1 MTGPVLVSSTATFVD
16 IVRGK
21 AKRAPH
27 EVAFELVDSDGGRVV
42 MTRGRLDARA
52 QAVAAALREIAE
64 PGDRVALV
72 CATTPEFIESFF
84 GALYAG
90 VCAVPCLAPATTVN
104 SPRRR
109 RFQRI
114 VGDARPTVV
123 VAAGADVELLRSA
136 WPEDTAQP
144 AWLHDEDI
152 TERTLTSEPIA
163 PEELAF
169 LQYTS
174 GSTSDPKGVMVSHA
188 NLTANLTALR
198 DGFGFTPD
206 DTFVSWIPLFHDMG
220 LVGVLLC
227 SQFTGSRCVLM
238 QPQAFAEKPM
248 RWLNE
253 LSEQQGS
260 VVAYAPNFALR
271 LCVDRTTETDRSSL
285 DLSRFRRLII
295 GAEPITPR
303 VVREF
308 RDVFSGTGLRPE
320 ALTPAYGLA
329 EMTLGATCS
338 VDGPPSFLEVDAAE
352 LEQGRVAAPRGGR
365 ARELTGC
372 GTPFPGCAFE
382 IVDPQTGARLPD
394 DLVGEVWLAGDSV
407 TRGYWEIDDD
417 TTFTAR
423 TADGGGPHLRT
434 GDLGF
439 RHEGSLYLTGRM
451 KSLVIIRG
459 RNIFP
464 HDVEEVAGAAAEE
477 AVSGVAAAFAV
488 PVEDEERLV
497 VVQAVRATRTTDLAA
512 VAEAVRRAVVAEFEV
527 EPHDVVLVRPAG
539 VPRTTSGKIQHAA
552 CRQSYLDGALPAL
565 ASSRDTR
572 TEAGGFDRAAL
583 VSMTPAARRG
593 ALEAWLR
600 QQIAIAAR
608 LSPWQIDSGVP
619 LTGLGV
625 DSLRLMEFRGTLERE
640 LGVRLTSTTAV
651 LDAIVDEVL
660 GELDRPEPLPVAGIV
675 PDPAHRFEPFPL
687 TDIQYAYLV
696 GRSETFE
703 LSGVAT
709 HGYVELDAVSLDL
722 ERLEAAWREVV
733 DRHEMLRAV
742 VLPDGT
748 QQVLRTVEPYRIV
761 VDPSADEKSV
771 LAVRAR
777 MSAQMRPVGEWP
789 LWEVRASRFADGRVR
804 VHVSFDLLVA
814 DLWSLRLVMRDWAR
828 YYTDPGV
835 ELPEVVLSFRDCVL
849 ERARQQE
856 SARASAAMA
865 YWRDRLDTMPGA
877 PELPLVVSPRDVERP
892 VFVRRSRRI
901 PASTWRRVKKLASGH
916 GVTAS
921 TTLLAA
927 YAAVIGRWSRSQ
939 HFTLNV
945 TLFNRP
951 AVHPDIAEV
960 VGDFTSIDPLEIDLR
975 EPVPFAGFA
984 QAVQTQ
990 LWNDLAHDAVSG
1002 VQVLRE
1008 LAQARGT
1015 ATGALTPVVFTSG
1028 VGYQGEDES
1037 LFPIELGRT
1046 GYTVSQTPQVYLDHQ
1061 ATEDTGALTLS
1072 WDSVDELFP
1081 AGVLDDMF
1089 ASYCTLVES
1098 LADEE
1103 SWQASDVALPRWQ
1116 EILFD
1121 DVNAT
1126 EGELPEQLLHEAV
1139 FARALSTPDEPA
1151 VWAGRWLTFGELCGR
1166 ATAVAER
1173 LRAMGIR
1180 RGAAV
1185 GVGLRKGWRQIVA
1198 VLGVAAAGGIYVP
1211 MAPDLPRERRRWLQK
1226 HSGVCCVVT
1235 EEAHLDA
1242 WSGVA
1247 TLDVDVDG
1255 WEEADVAAWECPAQ
1269 PDDVAYV
1276 IYTSGSTG
1284 TPKGVAVTH
1293 RSALNTLADV
1303 CERFGIGAED
1313 RSLGLSSLSFD
1324 LSVFDVFGVLG
1335 VGGALVL
1342 PEPEAARDPGRWRE
1356 LVVEHGVTVWN
1367 SVPALAQMFCAHA
1380 EGEQDVVGL
1389 KVVMLSG
1396 DWIPVDLPERLHAVA
1411 PGVSVLSLG
1420 GATEAA
1426 VWSIFFPVE
1435 DVDPAWVS
1443 IPYGKPLR
1451 NQKFAVVN
1459 ERGERSPV
1467 WVTGELL
1474 IGGDGVATG
1483 YWRDEERT
1491 ARSFVSALGG
1501 DRWYRTGDLGRY
1513 WPDGVI
1519 EFLGREDFQVKVG
1532 GYRIELGEIEHA
1544 LTAHPDVRQAVVIA
1558 SGDRGDKRLVAFVT
1572 TEEKKAED
1580 AGDVELDPARRM
1592 EFTLARHG
1600 LRRLSGQAVPLVDA
1614 PRPRTR
1620 SSRRAFLGE
1629 PVPFERLSR
1638 LLGAL
1643 RARAGDRALPAYD
1656 YGSAGGLYPVQTYVW
1671 VKSDR
1676 VDGLPGGAY
1685 YYDPDAHRLV
1695 RCSPDEE
1702 GPGPDFAAA
1711 SRSLY
1716 DGAAFAIFLVADHA
1730 AIEPLY
1736 GKLARDFTLIEA
1748 GLVTQLLETTA
1759 TGCELGLCQVGGT
1772 RQDRITDL
1780 FALGESHELL
1790 HVVVGGVPDDQ
1801 PPAEGSLAERLT
1813 EHLTR
1818 RLPGYMVPSVI
1829 RVVDDLPLSGQGKVD
1844 RGALAAQS
1852 VAVARSTA
1860 YEAPA
1865 NELEQLVVDIARD
1878 VLGGVEVGA
1887 RDNFFELGASSVRV
1901 TSIYQRLRAALNRD
1915 FPLLTVFEC
1924 PNARALAQR
1933 LAGADDDRAAA
1944 RKGSDRGRRLRASRQ
1959 RRRS

>member
-1 MTGPVLVSSTATFVD
+1 MTGQVLVSSTATFVD
-16 IVRGK
+16 VVRGH
-21 AKRAPH
+21 AKRAPD
-27 EVAFELVDSDGGRVV
+27 EVAIELVDADGGRVAV
-42 MTRGRLDARA
+42 TRGQLDARA
-52 QAVAAALREIAE
+52 GAVAAALRENTE
-64 PGDRVALV
+64 PGERVALV
-72 CATTPEFIESFF
+72 CATTTDFIENFF

-90 VCAVPCLAPATTVN
+90 VCAVPCLMPATTAN
-104 SPRRR
+104 SNRRR

-114 VGDARPTVV
+114 VADARPSAVL
-123 VAAGADVELLRSA
+123 AAADDVDVLRSA
-136 WPEDTAQP
+136 WPEDTEQP
-144 AWLHDEDI
+144 VWLHSEDVV
-152 TERTLTSEPIA
+152 EREFTGEPITPDA
-163 PEELAF
+163 LAF

-174 GSTSDPKGVMVSHA
+174 GSTSDPKGVVVSHA
-188 NLTANLTALR
+188 NLMANLASQQG
-198 DGFGFTPD
+198 GFGLTPD
-206 DTFVSWIPLFHDMG
+206 DTFVNWIPLFHDMG
-220 LVGVLLC
+220 LVGVLLS
-227 SQFTGSRCVLM
+227 SQFVGSRCVMM
-238 QPQAFAEKPM
+238 QPHAFAEKPM
-248 RWLNE
+248 RWLRE
-253 LSEQQGS
+253 ISEQQGP
-260 VVAYAPNFALR
+260 VVNFAPNFALR
-271 LCVDRTTETDRSSL
+271 MCVNRTTEAERATL
-285 DLSRFRRLII
+285 DLSRWRRLII
-295 GAEPITPR
+295 GSEPTIPR
-303 VVREF
+303 VLREF
-308 RDVFSGTGLRPE
+308 GDAFRVSGLRPE
-320 ALTPAYGLA
+320 TMTTAYGLA
-329 EMTLGATCS
+329 EMTLTATTS
-338 VDGPPSFLEVDAAE
+338 VEGELDFLEVDASE
-352 LEQGRVAAPRGGR
+352 LEHGRITAPAGERI
-365 ARELTGC
+365 RELTTC
-372 GTPFPGCAFE
+372 GVPMPGCSVE
-382 IVDPQTGARLPD
+382 IVDPDTGARLPD

-407 TRGYWEIDDD
+407 AGGYWNTASED
-417 TTFTAR
+417 TFAAR
-423 TADGGGPHLRT
+423 LADGSGPYLRT

-439 RHEGSLYLTGRM
+439 RHRGSLYLTGRS

-464 HDVEEVAGAAAEE
+464 HDVEETAGAAAAETMP
-477 AVSGVAAAFAV
+477 GLAAAFAV
-488 PVEDEERLV
+488 PVEEEERLV
-497 VVQAVRATRTTDLAA
+497 VVQAVRATRETDLVA
-512 VAEAVRRAVVAEFEV
+512 VVDAVHRAVVAEFEI
-527 EPHDVVLVRPAG
+527 EPYDVVLVRPAG
-539 VPRTTSGKIQHAA
+539 VPRTTSGKIQNVA
-552 CRQSYLDGALPAL
+552 CRESYLDGSLPAL
-565 ASSRDTR
+565 ASRRDTR
-572 TEAGGFDRAAL
+572 AEQGGFGRGTLAA
-583 VSMTPAARRG
+583 MTPAARRG

-608 LSPWQIDSGVP
+608 VSPWQIDGGAP

-625 DSLRLMEFRGTLERE
+625 DSLRLLEFRGTIERE
-640 LGVRLTSTTAV
+640 LGVSLTSTTAV

-660 GELDRPEPLPVAGIV
+660 AKLDEQATAPAEEIV
-675 PDPAHRFEPFPL
+675 PDPAHRFDPFPL

-709 HGYVELDAVSLDL
+709 HGYFELDADSLDL
-722 ERLEAAWREVV
+722 DQLQAAWRKVV

-748 QQVLRTVEPYRIV
+748 QQVLETVEPYRIV
-761 VDPSADEKSV
+761 VDSSADEKSA
-771 LAVRAR
+771 LAVRAQ
-777 MSAQMRPVGEWP
+777 MSAEMRPADEWP

-804 VHVSFDLLVA
+804 VHLSFDLLVA
-814 DLWSLRLVMRDWAR
+814 DLWSLRLVMRDWASC
-828 YYTDPGV
+828 YTEPGL
-835 ELPEVVLSFRDCVL
+835 ELPEVELSFRDCVL
-849 ERARQQE
+849 AQARAQD
-856 SARASAAMA
+856 SPRASAALE
-865 YWRDRLDTMPGA
+865 YWRGRMDTLPGA
-877 PELPLVVSPRDVERP
+877 PELPLAVSPREIKRP
-892 VFVRRSRRI
+892 EFVRRSRRI
-901 PASTWRRVKKLASGH
+901 SVSAWNRVKKLAASH

-975 EPVPFAGFA
+975 EPAPFAAFV

-1002 VQVLRE
+1002 VRVLRE

-1028 VGYQGEDES
+1028 VGQGEDES
-1037 LFPIELGRT
+1037 LFPIELGRN

-1061 ATEDTGALTLS
+1061 AIEDTGALTLS

-1089 ASYCTLVES
+1089 ATYCALVER

-1103 SWQASDVALPRWQ
+1103 SWQSSGVALPRWQ
-1116 EILFD
+1116 ETLFD

-1126 EGELPEQLLHEAV
+1126 GGELPDQLLHEAV
-1139 FARALSTPDEPA
+1139 FTRALSTPDEPA

-1166 ATAVAER
+1166 AVTVAER
-1173 LRAMGIR
+1173 LRAMGVR

-1185 GVGLRKGWRQIVA
+1185 GVGVRKGWRQIVA

-1269 PDDVAYV
+1269 PGDVAYV

-1303 CERFGIGAED
+1303 CERFGIGAQD
-1313 RSLGLSSLSFD
+1313 RALGLSSLSFD

-1467 WVTGELL
+1467 WVSGELL

-1491 ARSFVSALGG
+1491 ARSFVSALDG

-1544 LTAHPDVRQAVVIA
+1544 LTSHPDVRQAVVIA
-1558 SGDRGDKRLVAFVT
+1558 SGERGDKRLVAFVT

-1614 PRPRTR
+1614 TRPRTR

-1629 PVPFERLSR
+1629 AVPFERLSG

-1671 VKSDR
+1671 VKPDR

-1695 RCSPDEE
+1695 RCSADEE

-1780 FALGESHELL
+1780 FALGGTHELL

-1801 PPAEGSLAERLT
+1801 PQAEGSLAERLT

-1829 RVVDDLPLSGQGKVD
+1829 RVVDALPLSGQGKVD

-1901 TSIYQRLRAALNRD
+1901 TSIYQRLRAELNRD